1 MLFLNKA
8 RSAYSERDKEWG
20 PSRPRTKRLGNLMR
34 KPSLI
39 LMILLCFALTGYVQ
53 AQQYGEFIQVVIE
66 QIFLV
71 SQDEGQIVDIHIR
84 ILARDGTHEYL
95 IAKLSPGKYKI
106 FAVCDQDCDD
116 INLCAIKSNTSMPW
130 SAFVNAGNGNDNCD
144 KLEDDLPIKEVTLME
159 EGSIAVATQMKNCKE
174 DFCYY
179 GVAILKIP
187 ENKE

>member
-130 SAFVNAGNGNDNCD
+130 STLFENEDDNCD
-144 KLEDDLPIKEVTLME
+144 TLSDDLPIKKVTVGE
-159 EGSIAVATQMKNCKE
+159 KGSIAVATQMKDCDEK
-174 DFCYY
+174 FCYY